1 MSGSNDHNG
10 KVEHISGRP
19 LYSEYQFWPLHA
31 LTSQQSNG
39 ASHTGHFTLNKQN
52 PLSTWTLIHMGHR
65 DSPDVAER
73 KKSAFQK
80 LNPGYQAGS
89 EAFHMPDHSVTD

>member
-1 MSGSNDHNG
+1 
-10 KVEHISGRP
+10 
-19 LYSEYQFWPLHA
+19 
-31 LTSQQSNG
+31 
-39 ASHTGHFTLNKQN
+39 
-52 PLSTWTLIHMGHR
+52 MGHR